1 MKKHFP
7 LTSTRLLAATTAFA
21 AAALVAACGGGG
33 GSSTGSGTPPVDPA
47 GAPVTIFD
55 RTTAPSK
62 LSAWHFVLSDGAKL
76 TLNDGVVPYDLNT
89 ALFSDYAFKLRAL
102 YVPAGKQI
110 GYKTDGTLDFPIGSA
125 IMKTFYYPTA
135 TGTDAAYTGVA
146 RANQTVQGSSIDLSA
161 YRLIETRVLVRQPD
175 GTWTGLPYVWD
186 ADQKDATLKIGGA
199 SVALELVGGG
209 GANEKFAY
217 GVPNAQTCE
226 KCHST
231 ETSGGAG
238 ILPIG
243 PKARNM
249 NKSYAYD
256 AATTKNQ
263 LVALDDLKLLSG
275 FTGIATA
282 PVNADWRDTTQTLE
296 ARAKAYLDSN
306 CAHCHNPGG
315 NASQSGL
322 MLDYAT
328 VGTTTTPSKWGV
340 CKKPLAYG
348 GPGAPYRYGIEPG
361 QADVSLLLYR
371 MQHTATADVMPAVG
385 RHVNHT
391 EANAMIGD
399 WINSLTLAACL

>member
-1 MKKHFP
+1 MKPFHLSPK
-7 LTSTRLLAATTAFA
+7 RLLAAATAFA

-33 GSSTGSGTPPVDPA
+33 GSVDTPPVEPTD
-47 GAPVTIFD
+47 APVTIYD

-62 LSAWHFVLSDGAKL
+62 LSAWHFVLSDGARL
-76 TLNDGVVPYDLNT
+76 TLNKGVVPYDLNT
-89 ALFSDYAFKLRAL
+89 PLFSDYAFKLRAL

-110 GYKTDGTLDFPIGSA
+110 GYKADGTLDFPVGSA

-135 TGTDAAYTGVA
+135 TGTNAAYTGVA
-146 RANQTVQGSSIDLSA
+146 RANQTEQGSSIDLA
-161 YRLIETRVLVRQPD
+161 THRLIETRVLVRQAD
-175 GTWTGLPYVWD
+175 GTWTGLPYLWD

-199 SVALELVGGG
+199 SVNLELVGGG
-209 GANEKFAY
+209 AANEKFAY
-217 GVPNAQTCE
+217 AVPNAQTCE

-231 ETSGGAG
+231 ESAGGKG
-238 ILPIG
+238 ILLIG

-256 AATTKNQ
+256 AGTTKNQ
-263 LVALDDLKLLSG
+263 LMHLDELKLLSG
-275 FTGIATA
+275 FTGLATA

-315 NASQSGL
+315 NAAQSGL
-322 MLDYAT
+322 MFDFAT

-340 CKKPLAYG
+340 CKKPLAYV

-371 MQHTATADVMPAVG
+371 MAHTATADVMPAVG

-391 EANAMIGD
+391 EANAVIGD
-399 WINSLTLAACL
+399 WINSLTLAACP